1 MTTSAH
7 RSRKIFN
14 CASISPFDLHR
25 HHRAA
30 CTSKLQGIRQLLHDN
45 LRDWII
51 FLFRAGGLAAS
62 HHDVPQHRED
72 GDEDGRGKQGDI
84 LIEGQGGI
92 FGHDTVLDVSRPHT
106 HTAAGELKATA
117 LQTAAASKYRK
128 HHAGYRALGIGFV
141 PFIVDSLG
149 RLHDDAQRILWHLA
163 GRHAM
168 YGAVAGVRQRMPPSI
183 STGIPADGGRHL
195 HPRGATTTCNRQWA
209 FHDPEIGTG
218 FDLGGG

>member
-1 MTTSAH
+1 MPPWRNPFYTCPVRH
-7 RSRKIFN
+7 
-14 CASISPFDLHR
+14 CQQPFDLHG

-51 FLFRAGGLAAS
+51 FQFRAGGLAAS

-84 LIEGQGGI
+84 LIHGQGGI

-106 HTAAGELKATA
+106 HTTAGELKATA
-117 LQTAAASKYRK
+117 LQAAAASKYRK

-163 GRHAM
+163 GKQIARN
-168 YGAVAGVRQRMPPSI
+168 YQRR
-183 STGIPADGGRHL
+183 GWQAGGRHL
-195 HPRGATTTCNRQWA
+195 RDYQRDHAQSARFLMISIC
-209 FHDPEIGTG
+209 FSI
-218 FDLGGG
+218 

>member
-1 MTTSAH
+1 MTH
-7 RSRKIFN
+7 RK
-14 CASISPFDLHR
+14 CYKD
-25 HHRAA
+25 
-30 CTSKLQGIRQLLHDN
+30 
-45 LRDWII
+45 
-51 FLFRAGGLAAS
+51 
-62 HHDVPQHRED
+62 
-72 GDEDGRGKQGDI
+72 
-84 LIEGQGGI
+84 
-92 FGHDTVLDVSRPHT
+92 VLDWRKSTADALDNMAGSCSGYSLCCPYYFTAQLSPATKCRPHT

-163 GRHAM
+163 GRQIARNYQRRGWQAGGRHLRDYQRDHARRARFLALECAM